1 MLSVHSFLMKIKN
14 VDARKDLDERQMR
27 KIARKFVFDETQV
40 VICCNFYLIFVR
52 LHIKF
57 LQMYNNV
64 VIQERIITGFF
75 VSDDIK

>member
-40 VICCNFYLIFVR
+40 VIFVIF
-52 LHIKF
+52 I
-57 LQMYNNV
+57 
-64 VIQERIITGFF
+64 
-75 VSDDIK
+75 